1 MPVILKVH
9 SCCLSLSLYI
19 DQIVFKSK
27 TVTRRTHSHICIGG
41 KRAIPHV
48 SKQAPTCFCSFIIIV
63 LVSFLMFI
71 VYKCSAGKQWT
82 PPELSNWLCQ
92 FVGGCHADLWRTEFS
107 HSSIDGLFHYTF
119 LTTKLHHCSTF
130 SPCVDND
137 SHRASLESHTSLHH
151 VIWNS
156 STHKVTSRGRW
167 GADPMLSHLFK
178 YKVASYS
185 CVTAVHGWSST
196 VCCSIQIC
204 FNSVF
209 TGGTAWL
216 ISFN

>member
-1 MPVILKVH
+1 M
-9 SCCLSLSLYI
+9 
-19 DQIVFKSK
+19 FKSK
-27 TVTRRTHSHICIGG
+27 TVTRGTHSPKCIGG

-48 SKQAPTCFCSFIIIV
+48 SKQAPTCFCSFIIIIIV
-63 LVSFLMFI
+63 LVSFLMFPSVMCSWPI
-71 VYKCSAGKQWT
+71 GAQSSDCLSFSAECSCYTCRLRIFCFLYQIVVHQHAVYKCSAGKQWT

-92 FVGGCHADLWRTEFS
+92 FVGSCHADLWRTEFS

-137 SHRASLESHTSLHH
+137 SHRASPESHTSLHH

-167 GADPMLSHLFK
+167 GADPMLSHLYK

-185 CVTAVHGWSST
+185 CVTAVHGW
-196 VCCSIQIC
+196 
-204 FNSVF
+204 
-209 TGGTAWL
+209 
-216 ISFN
+216 